1 MTQLDYLEKLRAEFD
16 QCVQLSAR
24 KNADYADTSD
34 AFANFRLIETL
45 TRGNT
50 GVAAGIIVRLSDK
63 MQRIANLTRRDNA
76 VADEKITDTLRDLA
90 IYSII
95 LKIFLEE
102 KK

>member
-1 MTQLDYLEKLRAEFD
+1 MTQEEYLTRLKSEFAECVKLSE
-16 QCVQLSAR
+16 R
-24 KNADYADTSD
+24 KNSDYADTLD

-50 GVAAGIIVRLSDK
+50 GVAAGIIVRMSDK